1 MNAMS
6 AEPAASA
13 PHRRG
18 ALVAVLL
25 GFFAVMLDITIVNVA
40 LADMGTDL
48 AAPVTSLQWVV
59 DGYTLA
65 FAAFL
70 LSSGAACDRLG
81 ARTVYMVGLILFGA
95 FSAVC
100 ALAPT
105 GGALIAARALQ
116 GLGASAI
123 VPGSLASLAAIYRDP
138 GTRSRAIGLWGGAGG
153 VAAAAGPVLGGALV
167 SWIGW
172 RAVFWVNIPIVI
184 LAYRLALRSLP
195 VSVVRRE
202 RAIDPPGQALSA
214 SALAALTYGIIAGGE
229 SDWDGSSIAAAL
241 GGAIMLACFVAIE
254 NRADDPMLPM
264 PLFGERRFTVAM
276 IVGFA
281 LNTSFFGQL
290 FVLSLFFQEYLGY
303 TPWHAG
309 LALAPQACSAVIASP
324 LGGRCTA
331 RIGAFPTMLI
341 GLLAGAAGFGCLI
354 AVADGT
360 PYPMTATAT
369 FIGGFGMAFAMP
381 AATSAAVVSAPPAY
395 AGLAGGVINAARQ
408 TGSAVGVAA
417 LGAMITADALLAGFH
432 RAVGA
437 ASVVFLVAAVP
448 VIGVLIADGRGRAA
462 G

>member
-59 DGYTLA
+59 DGYALA

-138 GTRSRAIGLWGGAGG
+138 GTRSRAIGLWGGE
-153 VAAAAGPVLGGALV
+153 
-167 SWIGW
+167 IG
-172 RAVFWVNIPIVI
+172 RA
-184 LAYRLALRSLP
+184 SC
-195 VSVVRRE
+195 RE
-202 RAIDPPGQALSA
+202 R
-214 SALAALTYGIIAGGE
+214 
-229 SDWDGSSIAAAL
+229 
-241 GGAIMLACFVAIE
+241 V
-254 NRADDPMLPM
+254 
-264 PLFGERRFTVAM
+264 
-276 IVGFA
+276 
-281 LNTSFFGQL
+281 
-290 FVLSLFFQEYLGY
+290 
-303 TPWHAG
+303 
-309 LALAPQACSAVIASP
+309 
-324 LGGRCTA
+324 
-331 RIGAFPTMLI
+331 
-341 GLLAGAAGFGCLI
+341 
-354 AVADGT
+354 
-360 PYPMTATAT
+360 
-369 FIGGFGMAFAMP
+369 
-381 AATSAAVVSAPPAY
+381 
-395 AGLAGGVINAARQ
+395 
-408 TGSAVGVAA
+408 
-417 LGAMITADALLAGFH
+417 
-432 RAVGA
+432 
-437 ASVVFLVAAVP
+437 
-448 VIGVLIADGRGRAA
+448 
-462 G
+462 